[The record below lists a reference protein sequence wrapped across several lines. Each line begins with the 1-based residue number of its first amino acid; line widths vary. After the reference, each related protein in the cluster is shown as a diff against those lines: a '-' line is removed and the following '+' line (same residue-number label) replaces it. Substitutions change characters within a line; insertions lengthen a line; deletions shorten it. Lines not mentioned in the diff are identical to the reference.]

1 MVNEVAIVRGA
12 PDATEATAQVY
23 FGIFSPTRATYQV
36 NLPQGALLASP
47 INGGQFGQG
56 ILPLDILQ
64 GTGPEN
70 PSAVRNLAV
79 GSASLRTI
87 RAQLST
93 SAPRMRASLNLV
105 NGRLVGTF
113 ANASD
118 QLLEGVAVVL
128 GSNVAVLGDVAAGA
142 TANVNLA
149 IQSNPF
155 DSQLADQVVGTSFD
169 NATEAGIRRT
179 TRYQMV
185 QQLTYDPMGSMGMGL
200 SADQAVILAFGR
212 TNQLDLKVGSETP
225 RRNANVLY
233 YVPVGIGVH
242 GAVTFGGDLLRP
254 SVVASDAQ
262 FFERQRFFLSMGAGS
277 ATLSYRP
284 IPFEG
289 TFGVREI
296 RMVLGTGGGSG
307 PIAGGK
313 AIEPLPAMP
322 VDCTDRENSFPEG
335 CMVRRD
341 DLLPEIDVF
350 DRTGEGTW
358 VRLPRMAAE
367 ATYTL
372 ANPTRYVDPVT
383 GQLLVRFVNS
393 SPETSSGFMF
403 QAALV
408 GEVQ

>member
-1 MVNEVAIVRGA
+1 
-12 PDATEATAQVY
+12 
-23 FGIFSPTRATYQV
+23 
-36 NLPQGALLASP
+36 
-47 INGGQFGQG
+47 
-56 ILPLDILQ
+56 
-64 GTGPEN
+64 
-70 PSAVRNLAV
+70 
-79 GSASLRTI
+79 
-87 RAQLST
+87 
-93 SAPRMRASLNLV
+93 
-105 NGRLVGTF
+105 
-113 ANASD
+113 
-118 QLLEGVAVVL
+118 
-128 GSNVAVLGDVAAGA
+128 
-142 TANVNLA
+142 
-149 IQSNPF
+149 
-155 DSQLADQVVGTSFD
+155 
-169 NATEAGIRRT
+169 
-179 TRYQMV
+179 
-185 QQLTYDPMGSMGMGL
+185 MGMGL

-233 YVPVGIGVH
+233 YVPVGIGIH

-383 GQLLVRFVNS
+383 GQILVRFVNS
-393 SPETSSGFMF
+393 SPEMSSGFMF
-403 QAALV
+403 QAALM
-408 GEVQ
+408 GDVQ